1 VITSII
7 LNVIGGLG
15 IFLYGMDNMSIGMR
29 KLVGPKLK
37 KLLAVLTT
45 NRVMS
50 VLIGIF
56 ITALVQSSSAST
68 VMTVGFVN
76 ASLLTLKQGLGIILG
91 ANIGTT
97 LTGWIL
103 VLKVGDYGLP
113 LIGISA
119 IFFIIL
125 GKEKHKTIALTI
137 MSFGFIFFGLNLMSN
152 GLKPIKDLPEF
163 TRLFQ
168 LFKADS
174 YFGVLKACLV
184 GAMVTGV
191 VQSSAATIG
200 ITIALAN
207 QGLIDYP
214 TSVALVLGE
223 NVGTTVTALLASLNT
238 NSNAK
243 RAALAHTLINVFG
256 VLWVTTLFRPYLYI
270 LEKIM
275 DPSLHIDRFIAT
287 SHTIFNIFNVLLLT
301 PFIGPFSKFLL
312 LIVKDKKEDKER
324 VTKLNALMIKVPPV
338 VVSQTKL
345 EVLEMGNRI
354 KEVFLALE
362 NIFNKGENID
372 KSLKLIEDAEL
383 SLDLYEKEISDI
395 NFCILSRELSM
406 DMVDETRGNL
416 ITTDEYETISDYLD
430 RIAQELNKLTEED
443 LELSEGNVNVLLT
456 LNSMV
461 SQFFNDIY
469 SAFDKKNIQA
479 FVSTIKQ
486 YDDIKF
492 VYREAKTEHFSME
505 HGNIPSKLSTGYIDI
520 LHYYR
525 RASDH
530 IYNIIE
536 HFAQI

>member
-1 VITSII
+1 MITSII

>member
-1 VITSII
+1 VVTSII

-15 IFLYGMDNMSIGMR
+15 MFLYGMDNMSIGMR

-45 NRVMS
+45 NRLMS
-50 VLIGIF
+50 VLMGIF

-76 ASLLTLKQGLGIILG
+76 ASLLTLKQGLGIIMG

-113 LIGISA
+113 IIGIAA
-119 IFFIIL
+119 IFFVISA
-125 GKEKHKTIALTI
+125 KEKRKVIALTI

-152 GLKPIKDLPEF
+152 GLAPIKDLPEF

-168 LFKADS
+168 LFRADS

-301 PFIGPFSKFLL
+301 PFIGPFSRFLL
-312 LIVKDKKEDKER
+312 LIIKDKKEDKER
-324 VTKLNALMIKVPPV
+324 VTKLNSLMIKVPPV

-345 EVLEMGNRI
+345 EVLDMGNQI
-354 KEVFLALE
+354 KNVFLALE

-372 KSLKLIEDAEL
+372 KSLKLIEDTEL

-395 NFCILSRELSM
+395 NFYILSQELSM
-406 DMVDETRGNL
+406 NMVVETRGNL

-430 RIAQELNKLTEED
+430 RIAQEIIKLTEED
-443 LELSEGNVNVLLT
+443 LELSDGNINVLLT

-469 SAFDKKNIQA
+469 SAFDKKNLQA
-479 FVSTIKQ
+479 FVSAIKQ

-492 VYREAKTEHFSME
+492 VYREAKTEHFSIE
-505 HGNIPSKLSTGYIDI
+505 HGNIPSKLSSGYIDI